1 MLGTQQGSRGKFS
14 PLQERKCGNTC
25 VILQKSFKVCSFVG
39 VYELIVPK
47 DNRGDFERLPD
58 YIREGITIHYADYF
72 EDVIKAAF

>member
-1 MLGTQQGSRGKFS
+1 VL
-14 PLQERKCGNTC
+14 E
-25 VILQKSFKVCSFVG
+25 
-39 VYELIVPK
+39 YELIVPK